1 MTDFSKINILT
12 LLSNE
17 YTFLALK
24 KNNILHTYR
33 KNEDFISVP
42 KTKITDFVQNNC
54 FKEPTIAFKTFRLIF
69 FIHFSK

>member
-24 KNNILHTYR
+24 KNTILHTYR

-42 KTKITDFVQNNC
+42 KTIMILYKATALKNPLLHL
-54 FKEPTIAFKTFRLIF
+54 K
-69 FIHFSK
+69 HFD